1 MKGHLK
7 PMPHYR
13 WITNDK
19 KPNLLHQIYSGEFTG
34 ASVVSSRNS
43 DEREKN
49 NLHFTGNLI
58 DKSCTLVAHGGL
70 LAEVRFPTISSR
82 DLSTQMQS
90 GKVSMAFEL
99 ENCKGSSQSQNSVKV
114 TFTGTED
121 TGQPRIFLALDS
133 DSQAQGVGIGI
144 ETVDGVPVKINN
156 NSGATFVLSDG
167 SNTLL
172 FNIWVQAKSGRDVT
186 LGNFTATATATFEY
200 L

>member
-19 KPNLLHQIYSGEFTG
+19 KPNLLHRYTAGSLLGLVLLAQGTATS
-34 ASVVSSRNS
+34 A
-43 DEREKN
+43 KN

-58 DKSCTLVAHGGL
+58 DKSCTLVAPGGL

-121 TGQPRIFLALDS
+121 TGQPGFLALDS
-133 DSQAQGVGIGI
+133 DRQAQGVGIGI

-172 FNIWVQAKSGRDVT
+172 FNTWVQAKSGEDADADGVIHRH
-186 LGNFTATATATFEY
+186 ATATFEY

>member
-1 MKGHLK
+1 MTRNQTYYTRYTAGS
-7 PMPHYR
+7 
-13 WITNDK
+13 
-19 KPNLLHQIYSGEFTG
+19 LLGLVLLAQGTATS
-34 ASVVSSRNS
+34 A
-43 DEREKN
+43 KN

-58 DKSCTLVAHGGL
+58 DKSCTLVAPGGL

-121 TGQPRIFLALDS
+121 TGQPGFLALDS

-172 FNIWVQAKSGRDVT
+172 FNTWVQAKSGRDVT
-186 LGNFTATATATFEY
+186 LGNFTAIATATFEY

>member
-1 MKGHLK
+1 
-7 PMPHYR
+7 
-13 WITNDK
+13 
-19 KPNLLHQIYSGEFTG
+19 
-34 ASVVSSRNS
+34 
-43 DEREKN
+43 
-49 NLHFTGNLI
+49 
-58 DKSCTLVAHGGL
+58 
-70 LAEVRFPTISSR
+70 
-82 DLSTQMQS
+82 
-90 GKVSMAFEL
+90 

-121 TGQPRIFLALDS
+121 TGQPGFLALDS

-172 FNIWVQAKSGRDVT
+172 FNTWVQAKSGRDVT